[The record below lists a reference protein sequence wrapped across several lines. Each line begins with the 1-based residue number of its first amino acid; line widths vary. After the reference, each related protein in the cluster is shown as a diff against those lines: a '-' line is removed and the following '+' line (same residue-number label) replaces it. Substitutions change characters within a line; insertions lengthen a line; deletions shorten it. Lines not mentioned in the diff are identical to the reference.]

1 MIKLKKT
8 LCTAVSF
15 LLIFTSSLP
24 AFSETSVNDVN
35 SAISSSNTKN
45 QSESNKENPYDY
57 QNSEI
62 KVIDENSNNK
72 KIELHLGQMLN
83 VKLESHT
90 SEGYMWVEENED
102 PSSNTSLTQ
111 LRSFEDK
118 SNDNNT
124 ISYSNFVYIANN
136 ECSNMVKRFK
146 CVSSTGDEILK
157 TITLSITVIQPETL
171 TLVNKSFSPCMYL
184 RIGQKVKVV
193 LDSNATTGCRWS
205 YKTQLDNKVLKEIN
219 SYYVSIPCQSE
230 IAGSGGYQYFIF
242 EAVESGN
249 ACIDL
254 EYRQPWDKENPPY
267 NTFTMRITVDPV
279 TDYPFP
285 SPTLST
291 KTILSNEDPFSIT
304 KNNNGNEIVL
314 TKGQTLDISLP
325 CDESGD
331 YRWIYGKIPD
341 NNMLRE
347 KFHGILYLDSLP
359 YTALSH
365 WEYTAINTGTTN
377 IGFAYANTTNLSMQP
392 KDFFCVSVKVVDYLM
407 PTTTPK
413 PSNYISGTI
422 KADVDSK
429 AADING
435 SFTVEIVEL
444 GTKTTTDKNGNFSFF
459 SLASA
464 SNLTIVISK
473 DNYLA
478 RTIKN
483 VSLNTILPTIDI
495 WAGDILING
504 KSDGAINMA
513 DVVQVAKAF
522 SSNKISTEFNSNCD
536 LNCDGAINMSDIV
549 IMAKHFNCT
558 SDSYPTN

>member
-1 MIKLKKT
+1 MINLKKT
-8 LCTAVSF
+8 LCTAISF

-35 SAISSSNTKN
+35 SAISASNAKN
-45 QSESNKENPYDY
+45 QSESSIENPYDY
-57 QNSEI
+57 ENPEI

-83 VKLESHT
+83 IKLESHT
-90 SEGYMWVEENED
+90 SEGYMWVEEDED
-102 PSSNTSLTQ
+102 PSANISLTQ

-118 SNDNNT
+118 SNDNDT
-124 ISYSNFVYIANN
+124 ISYSNFVYIAKN

-146 CVSSTGDEILK
+146 CVSSTGDKILK
-157 TITLSITVIQPETL
+157 TITFTISISQPETL
-171 TLVNKSFSPCMYL
+171 TLFNKPFTPCLYL
-184 RIGQKVKVV
+184 RVGQKLKIV
-193 LDSNATTGCRWS
+193 LDSNATTGCRWN

-219 SYYVSIPCQSE
+219 SYYVSIPCQSQ

-254 EYRQPWDKENPPY
+254 EYKQPWDKENPPY

-279 TDYPFP
+279 TDYSFP
-285 SPTLST
+285 SPTPLPV
-291 KTILSNEDPFSIT
+291 TILSNEKRLTIG
-304 KNNNGNEIVL
+304 KNNNRQQVIL
-314 TKGQTLDISLP
+314 TKGQILDISLP

-347 KFHGILYLDSLP
+347 KFHEILYLDSLP

-392 KDFFCVSVKVVDYLM
+392 KDFFCISVKVVDYLM
-407 PTTTPK
+407 PATPK
-413 PSNYISGTI
+413 PTNYISGTI

-429 AADING
+429 SADINS
-435 SFTVEIVEL
+435 SFMVEIVEL
-444 GTKTTTDKNGNFSFF
+444 GLTTTTDKNGNFSFL
-459 SLASA
+459 SLANDT
-464 SNLTIVISK
+464 NLTIMISK
-473 DNYLA
+473 DNYLT

-483 VSLNTILPTIDI
+483 VSFNTILPTIDI

-522 SSNKISTEFNSNCD
+522 SSNKITTEFNNNCD
-536 LNCDGAINMSDIV
+536 LNCDGAINMSDII

-558 SDSYPTN
+558 SNSYPNI